1 MITAIKAENIS
12 AYKALFEEASDILSG
27 YKRVRT
33 YDSEVGA
40 YYYKDAEAETAEE
53 LFKPDTTI
61 TDLVTFAQSLA
72 KYSVLYVKE
81 GEAAEGFEPML
92 GITTLEEYFSWLRN
106 LGNIDRKYTV
116 LPLDEDHFEI
126 NADTRA
132 ITIPASFKKNGVAVQ
147 GDDLAEV
154 LYFRVDRYFDYMDLN
169 NTDIYIQW
177 ETPKDPVTG
186 LTTKSLSP
194 AYIRDIDSEPGKL
207 IFGWA
212 LSDAITANSGTLKFS
227 VRFFQWADD
236 EKAATGAEKI
246 IAYSF
251 STLTASVAIQA
262 GLNFNLESDEHK
274 VDDVGNRLIERLENS
289 EIAGGY
295 AAATPIFEKNLDTP
309 NADLI
314 YDLDATSHTFDLLV
328 QAYATDTGAI
338 TYTWKKQ
345 GLNPDNTEEGQDIET
360 FTGINVFVKVDDLTK
375 LNKAYAYYWTNGNDA
390 NGDPIYTRYDRFTVN
405 ADGTIS
411 PNAEDLEMKDAEG
424 NKIFALYVKQ
434 SKFTADSAG
443 LYWCVAENR
452 ITNSSSAALSK
463 KAKFPRPEDVRISE
477 HPAAKAILTEL
488 TDGTFECKLSVVAG
502 NTDGVLTYQWQK
514 DDNYALNFGS
524 EAPAFEDVPEVEGNT
539 GKEAEYT
546 VTAPGHYRVVVTN
559 TRNYSDAKEEYKEW
573 AKKTL
578 ISEISRVT
586 KFPSVPLIM
595 DADLNSKLFQVS
607 ALTDENCPTVEMNP
621 DVESDGYTVSWFL
634 NEENI
639 DYPIAENIELGKD
652 ADGNIVLKASFNPA
666 SPLYADKIMGL
677 SADGDIDGAY
687 YAIVTNWVNG
697 ESNSTTKP
705 AFEDMFK
712 VNK

>member
-1 MITAIKAENIS
+1 VITAIKAENIS

-33 YDSEVGA
+33 YDSEVDA
-40 YYYKDAEAETAEE
+40 YYYKDAEAETADE
-53 LFKPDTTI
+53 LFKKDTTI

-132 ITIPASFKKNGVAVQ
+132 ISIPASFKKNGVAVQ

-251 STLTASVAIQA
+251 STLTASVSIQA

-295 AAATPIFEKNLDTP
+295 AAATPIFEKNLDKP

-314 YDLDATSHTFDLLV
+314 YDLDPATQTFDLLV

-345 GLNPDNTEEGQDIET
+345 GLNPDNSEQGQDIET
-360 FTGINVFVKVDDLTK
+360 FTGVNVFVKVEDLTK
-375 LNKAYAYYWTNGNDA
+375 LNKAYAYYWTNGNDS
-390 NGDPIYTRYDRFTVN
+390 NGDPIYTRYDRFTTN
-405 ADGTIS
+405 ADGTLS
-411 PNAEDLEMKDAEG
+411 PNTEDLDMKDAEG
-424 NKIFALYVKQ
+424 NKTFALYVKQ

-452 ITNSSSAALSK
+452 ITNSSSSALSK

-488 TDGTFECKLSVVAG
+488 ADGTLECKLVVVAD

-524 EAPAFEDVPEVEGNT
+524 ETPAFEDVLEVEGNT
-539 GKEAEYT
+539 GKDAEYI

-578 ISEISRVT
+578 ISEVSRVT
-586 KFPSVPLIM
+586 KFPSMPVIM

-634 NEENI
+634 NEDNI
-639 DYPIAENIELGKD
+639 DYPIAEDINLGKD
-652 ADGNIVLKASFNPA
+652 ADGNIILKASFNPA
-666 SPLYADKIMGL
+666 SPLYADKITNL
-677 SADGDIDGAY
+677 SSDRDIDGAY

-697 ESNSTTKP
+697 ESNSTKKP
-705 AFEDMFK
+705 EFEDMFK

>member
-1 MITAIKAENIS
+1 MITAIKAENID

-33 YDSEVGA
+33 YDSEVAA
-40 YYYKDAEAETAEE
+40 YYYKDAKAETAKE
-53 LFKPDTTI
+53 LFKVDPSI
-61 TDLVTFAQSLA
+61 TDLASFAKSLA
-72 KYSVLYVKE
+72 KYSILYVKE

-132 ITIPASFKKNGVAVQ
+132 ITIPASFKKNGVAVL

-169 NTDIYIQW
+169 NCDIYIQW
-177 ETPKDPVTG
+177 ETPKDPATG

-251 STLTASVAIQA
+251 STLTASVSIQA

-295 AAATPIFEKNLDTP
+295 AAATPIFEKNLDKP
-309 NADLI
+309 NTDLI
-314 YDLDATSHTFDLLV
+314 YDLDPTTHTFDLLV

-338 TYTWKKQ
+338 TYSWKKQ
-345 GLNPDNTEEGQDIET
+345 GLNPDNSEEDQDIET
-360 FTGINVFVKVDDLTK
+360 YSGTNVFVKVDDLTK
-375 LNKAYAYYWTNGNDA
+375 LNKAYAYYWTNGNDEKG
-390 NGDPIYTRYDRFTVN
+390 NPIYTRYDRFTIN
-405 ADGTIS
+405 ADGTIT
-411 PNAEDLEMKDAEG
+411 PDAEDLNKKDSNG
-424 NKIFALYVKQ
+424 NKTFALYVKQ
-434 SKFTADSAG
+434 SRFTADSAG

-463 KAKFPRPEDVRISE
+463 KAKFPRPEDVKISQQ
-477 HPAAKAILTEL
+477 PTPKAILTEL
-488 TDGTFECKLSVVAG
+488 SDGTFECRLIVVVD
-502 NTDGVLTYQWQK
+502 NTDGDLTYQWQK
-514 DDNYALNFGS
+514 DDNYALNYGS
-524 EAPAFEDVPEVEGNT
+524 EQPAFENVPEVEGNT
-539 GKEAEYT
+539 GKDAEYI
-546 VTAPGHYRVVVTN
+546 VTTPGRYRVVVTN
-559 TRNYSDAKEEYKEW
+559 TRNYSDAKPEYEEW

-578 ISEISRVT
+578 TSEVSRVT
-586 KFPSVPLIM
+586 KFPSVPLIK
-595 DADLNSKLFQVS
+595 DADLNTKLFQVS
-607 ALTDENCPTVEMNP
+607 ALTDENCPTIEMSP
-621 DVESDGYTVSWFL
+621 DVESDGYTVSWYL
-634 NEENI
+634 NENNE
-639 DYPIAENIELGKD
+639 DYLIAENINLGED
-652 ADGNIVLKASFNPA
+652 ADGNIILKASFNPA
-666 SPLYADKIMGL
+666 STLYADKIINL
-677 SADGDIDGAY
+677 SEDGDLDGAY

-697 ESNSTTKP
+697 ESNSTDKP

>member
-33 YDSEVGA
+33 YDSEVA
-40 YYYKDAEAETAEE
+40 TYYYKDAEAQTAQE
-53 LFKPDTTI
+53 LFKPETSI
-61 TDLVTFAQSLA
+61 SDLSTFAKALA
-72 KYSVLYVKE
+72 KYSILYIKD

-126 NADTRA
+126 NANTRA
-132 ITIPASFKKNGVAVQ
+132 IAIPASFKKNGVAVQ

-154 LYFRVDRYFDYMDLN
+154 LYFKIDRYFDYMDLN

-177 ETPKDPVTG
+177 ETPKDPATG
-186 LTTKSLSP
+186 EVTKSLSP

-212 LSDAITANSGTLKFS
+212 LSDAITKNSGTLKFS
-227 VRFFQWADD
+227 VRFFQWTDE
-236 EKAATGAEKI
+236 EKAATGAETI
-246 IAYSF
+246 LAYSF
-251 STLTASVAIQA
+251 STLTASVSINA
-262 GLNFNLESDEHK
+262 GLNFNLESGEHK
-274 VDDVGNRLIERLENS
+274 VDDVGNRLIQRLENS

-295 AAATPIFEKNLDTP
+295 AAATPIFEKNLDVP

-314 YDLDATSHTFDLLV
+314 YDLNEETQTFDLLV

-345 GLNPDNTEEGQDIET
+345 GLNPDNTAEGQDIET
-360 FTGINVFVKVDDLTK
+360 FAGTNVFVKVDDVK
-375 LNKAYAYYWTNGNDA
+375 NLNKSYAYYWTNGNDSE
-390 NGDPIYTRYDRFTVN
+390 GEPIYTRYDRFNVN
-405 ADGTIS
+405 DDGSIT

-424 NKIFALYVKQ
+424 NKTFALYVKQ
-434 SKFTADSAG
+434 SKFTADSVG
-443 LYWCVAENR
+443 VYWAVAENR
-452 ITNSSSAALSK
+452 ITNSSSAELSK
-463 KAKFPRPEDVRISE
+463 KAIFPRPEDVRISN
-477 HPAAKAILTEL
+477 HPKARAILVEL
-488 TDGTFECKLSVVAG
+488 ADGTFACELSVTAS
-502 NTDGVLTYQWQK
+502 NTDGQLTYQWQK

-524 EAPAFEDVPEVEGNT
+524 EEPVFEDVEVEEDNT
-539 GKEAEYT
+539 GKEATYIAK
-546 VTAPGHYRVVVTN
+546 APGHYRVIVTN
-559 TRNYSDAKEEYKEW
+559 TRNFSDAKPEYEEW
-573 AKKTL
+573 AKKTA

-586 KFPSVPLIM
+586 KNPSKPMIVE
-595 DADLNSKLFQVS
+595 ATLNSKLFQAS
-607 ALTDENCPTVEMNP
+607 ALADDNCPTVEMDP
-621 DVESDGYTVSWFL
+621 AVESDGYTVSWFL
-634 NEENI
+634 SENDV
-639 DYPIAENIELGKD
+639 DYPIAENIELGLDEEGKV
-652 ADGNIVLKASFNPA
+652 ILKSSFNPA
-666 SPLYADKIMGL
+666 NPLHAAKIMEL
-677 SADGDIDGAY
+677 STDGDIDGAY

-697 ESNSTTKP
+697 ESNSTERP